1 MAGLFASAEGTD
13 SLCSLLAGSDDLA
26 AVELG
31 AVPIP
36 PSAFIRLKAVVRGGH
51 S

>member
-1 MAGLFASAEGTD
+1 MLEG
-13 SLCSLLAGSDDLA
+13 GDDLA

-36 PSAFIRLKAVVRGGH
+36 PSAFIRFTNVVRGGH